1 MKGGVPQGTR
11 LGVIL
16 FIVMTNNLLCDWNLR
31 TKFVDDTS
39 ALKIIP
45 RNSISVLNNAVADI
59 HNFAM
64 EHNMKLNPTKSK
76 EMLINFLRS
85 SNFLIRPLQIGSH
98 VIEQVKT
105 YKILGVIMSDDLKW
119 NHHIDHIVK
128 KASK

>member
-1 MKGGVPQGTR
+1 M
-11 LGVIL
+11 LY
-16 FIVMTNNLLCDWNLR
+16 
-31 TKFVDDTS
+31 
-39 ALKIIP
+39 
-45 RNSISVLNNAVADI
+45 NAVADV

-85 SNFLIRPLQIGSH
+85 PNFLIRPLQIGSH

-105 YKILGVIMSDDLKW
+105 YKILGVIVSDDLKW